1 MSRERAQLDY
11 PYADGPAAGTTRE
24 IAPGLRWVRMPVP
37 FPPEHINL
45 WMIED
50 GEGWAIV
57 DCGLGLDETRRA
69 WEQIFA
75 QEIDGRRVT
84 RILVTHFHPDHLGL
98 GRWLAERWGVEVW
111 MTAGEWITAR
121 GVHAP
126 SSDADLDAKLDLYR
140 RNGVAPAQLDGFRTP
155 PNEFYRKMVPAIPP
169 RFVRLHGGQHLR
181 IGAHD
186 WTIVIGRGH
195 APEHACLWCPEL
207 ELLICGDILLPRI
220 SPNVSVWATEP
231 RGDPLADFLS
241 SLDGFAAV
249 PPGTLILPAHGQPYR
264 GIHARIAELRRH
276 HEEHLTK
283 LAAVLRGEPRNAVGC
298 FPLLFRREIGA
309 HNMGLA
315 LGESLAHLHR
325 LEAMGSV
332 QRELDADGV
341 YRFRS

>member
-1 MSRERAQLDY
+1 MSLARAQLDY
-11 PYADGPAAGTTRE
+11 PHADGPATGTTRE
-24 IAPGLRWVRMPVP
+24 IAPGVRWVRMPVP

-50 GEGWAIV
+50 GDGWAIV
-57 DCGLGLDETRRA
+57 DCGLGLEETRAA

-75 QEIDGRRVT
+75 QEIDGRCVT
-84 RILVTHFHPDHLGL
+84 RIFVTHFHPDHLGL
-98 GRWLAERWGVEVW
+98 GRWLTERWGVEVW
-111 MTAGEWITAR
+111 MSSGEWITAR

-126 SSDADLDAKLDLYR
+126 SSAADLDAKLDLYR
-140 RNGVAPAQLDGFRTP
+140 RNGVKPGELDAFRTP

-186 WTIVIGRGH
+186 WTIIIGRGH

-207 ELLICGDILLPRI
+207 EVLICGDILLPRI
-220 SPNVSVWATEP
+220 SPNVSVWPSEP
-231 RGDPLADFLS
+231 LGDPLADFLG

-249 PPGTLILPAHGQPYR
+249 PPTTFVLPAHGQPYR
-264 GIHARIAELRRH
+264 GIHARIAALRH
-276 HEEHLTK
+276 HHDGQLTK
-283 LAAVLRGEPRNAVGC
+283 IIQALRGEPRTAVGC

-309 HNMGLA
+309 NNMGLA

-325 LEAMGSV
+325 LEVLGSV
-332 QRELDADGV
+332 RRELDEAGV

>member
-1 MSRERAQLDY
+1 MSLVRAPLDY
-11 PYADGPAAGTTRE
+11 PHADGPATGTTRE
-24 IAPGLRWVRMPVP
+24 IAPGVRWVRMPVP

-50 GEGWAIV
+50 GDGWAIV
-57 DCGLGLDETRRA
+57 DCGLGLEETRTA

-84 RILVTHFHPDHLGL
+84 RIFVTHFHPDHLGL
-98 GRWLAERWGVEVW
+98 GRWLAERWSVEVW
-111 MTAGEWITAR
+111 MSSGEWITAR

-126 SSDADLDAKLDLYR
+126 SSAADLDAKLDLYR
-140 RNGVAPAQLDGFRTP
+140 RNGVKPGELDAFRAP

-186 WTIVIGRGH
+186 WTIIIGRGH

-207 ELLICGDILLPRI
+207 EVLICGDILLPRI
-220 SPNVSVWATEP
+220 SPNVSVWPSEP
-231 RGDPLADFLS
+231 LGDPLADFLG

-249 PPGTLILPAHGQPYR
+249 PPTTFVLPAHGQPYR
-264 GIHARIAELRRH
+264 GIHARIAALRH
-276 HEEHLTK
+276 HHDGQLTK
-283 LAAVLRGEPRNAVGC
+283 IIQALRGEPRTAVGC

-309 HNMGLA
+309 NNMGLA

-325 LEAMGSV
+325 LEVLGSV
-332 QRELDADGV
+332 TRELDDAGV

>member
-1 MSRERAQLDY
+1 MSLVRAPLDY
-11 PYADGPAAGTTRE
+11 PHADGPATGTTRE
-24 IAPGLRWVRMPVP
+24 IAPGVRWVRMPVP

-50 GEGWAIV
+50 GDGWAIV
-57 DCGLGLDETRRA
+57 DCGLGLEETRTA

-75 QEIDGRRVT
+75 QEIDERRVT
-84 RILVTHFHPDHLGL
+84 RIFVTHFHPDHLGL
-98 GRWLAERWGVEVW
+98 GRWLAERWSVEVW
-111 MTAGEWITAR
+111 MSSGEWITAR

-126 SSDADLDAKLDLYR
+126 SSAADLDAKIDLYR
-140 RNGVAPAQLDGFRTP
+140 RNGVKPGELDAFRIP

-186 WTIVIGRGH
+186 WTIIIGRGH

-207 ELLICGDILLPRI
+207 EVLICGDILLPRI
-220 SPNVSVWATEP
+220 SPNVSVWPSEP
-231 RGDPLADFLS
+231 LGDPLADFLG

-249 PPGTLILPAHGQPYR
+249 PPTTFVLPAHGQPYR
-264 GIHARIAELRRH
+264 GIHARIAALRH
-276 HEEHLTK
+276 HHDGQLTK
-283 LAAVLRGEPRNAVGC
+283 IIQALRGEPRTAVGC

-309 HNMGLA
+309 NNMGLA

-325 LEAMGSV
+325 LEALGSV
-332 QRELDADGV
+332 RRELDEAGV